1 MEKLLV
7 WQFARLPVTDIKQVV
22 REINAIRNAR
32 AMIAEGN
39 EQRKEN
45 YHLTG
50 KQWISKNELKI

>member
-22 REINAIRNAR
+22 REINAIRTAR

-45 YHLTG
+45 YLLSG
-50 KQWISKNELKI
+50 KQWISKNEI

>member
-7 WQFARLPVTDIKQVV
+7 WQYARLPVTDIKQVV
-22 REINAIRNAR
+22 REINAIRTAR

-45 YHLTG
+45 YLLSG
-50 KQWISKNELKI
+50 KQWISKNEI